1 MLPFGKD
8 LERKNEKEERR
19 ERKLNILCYIFF
31 IFKNN
36 NKIALKTPIKK
47 KIFLREE
54 MSCLQRRLHTLMER
68 YQQ

>member
-47 KIFLREE
+47 KYF
-54 MSCLQRRLHTLMER
+54 
-68 YQQ
+68 